1 MLKCGKKG
9 LVWSDIKSPHLT
21 TDLTFMKRYRYT
33 QYIHRLIIFASKGLL
48 SFTRNTFL
56 LCVLAFSVI
65 EGYSQTRR
73 YVKSDGTGDGSSWEQ
88 ASGDLQAMIN
98 ASHAG
103 DVVWVATGVYKP
115 TTTTDRTISFSLK
128 DSVAIYGGFTGNER
142 TLSERLAINF
152 IAQANSILS
161 GDIGVP
167 NVDGDNSFQVFNQ
180 NRSLSRK
187 TILDGFVITAGNA
200 NVLNGFDKG
209 GAVRLTIRDHDIY
222 EPVFRNCFFTGNQA
236 VNYGGVIG
244 FSFELNKPESKH
256 SVLFENCRFDN
267 NSAEKGG
274 AIGGRIW
281 NGICEIQFINCEF
294 TDNSASYGGAMFF
307 DIKYGCNLLQ
317 SFNKCVFKNNIASVS
332 GGAIYNDSGVSVY
345 KPVFNACYFYNNVA
359 YDSGG
364 AIATAMEFSVNGI
377 QVINS
382 SFQNNYA
389 LNVGGVYWGENT
401 TDQLIIPPL
410 LPQFINSSFQNNFTI
425 AGKGSVI
432 YCTGNFNKPLLSNC
446 ILWNNG
452 GAETFGVKN
461 GSRIDVNYSLVEPA
475 VTNFSGD
482 STVIVTTTSP
492 FESISSVKLKKG
504 SEAIDT
510 ANPETSTALV
520 GITDYAGNPRFINGS
535 LDMGASE
542 YQGPLEIFTIRDG
555 EWTNPAVWSVKRLP
569 KKGERVW
576 LKHKVT
582 IPTNFR
588 STSGIVRYN
597 PESQLIFRDNA
608 RLLISN

>member
-1 MLKCGKKG
+1 MKHRQYGQG
-9 LVWSDIKSPHLT
+9 IH
-21 TDLTFMKRYRYT
+21 TFT
-33 QYIHRLIIFASKGLL
+33 IFSSKGLL
-48 SFTRNTFL
+48 SFAKSTFL
-56 LCVLAFSVI
+56 LGVLVLSVI
-65 EGYSQTRR
+65 KGYSQTRR
-73 YVKSDGTGDGSSWEQ
+73 YVKADGTGDGSSWEQ
-88 ASGDLQAMIN
+88 ASGDLQAMID

-128 DSVAIYGGFTGNER
+128 DSVAVYGGFTGNER
-142 TLSERLAINF
+142 TLSERPAINF
-152 IAQANSILS
+152 IAQVNSILS

-167 NVDGDNSFQVFNQ
+167 NVAGDNSFQVFKQ
-180 NRSLSRK
+180 SRSLSRK
-187 TILDGFVITAGNA
+187 TILDGFVITAGNSITT
-200 NVLNGFDKG
+200 NGFSG
-209 GAVRLTIRDHDIY
+209 GAIMLAIRNRDIY
-222 EPVFRNCFFTGNQA
+222 EPVFRTCFFTGNQA
-236 VNYGGVIG
+236 VDYGGAVG
-244 FSFELNKPESKH
+244 LNFGLNTPEGKH
-256 SVLFENCRFDN
+256 SILFENCRFDN

-274 AIGGRIW
+274 AIGGLIW

-294 TDNSASYGGAMFF
+294 TDNSASYGGAMYF
-307 DIKYGCNLLQ
+307 DINYSCSLLQ
-317 SFNKCVFKNNIASVS
+317 KSDKCVFKNNTASVS
-332 GGAIYNDSGVSVY
+332 GGAIYSESRVSVY
-345 KPVFNACYFYNNVA
+345 KPVFNACFFYNNVA
-359 YDSGG
+359 YDAGG
-364 AIATAMEFSVNGI
+364 AIATSMELSENSV

-389 LNVGGVYWGENT
+389 LNAGGVYWGENIR
-401 TDQLIIPPL
+401 DASFAPPL